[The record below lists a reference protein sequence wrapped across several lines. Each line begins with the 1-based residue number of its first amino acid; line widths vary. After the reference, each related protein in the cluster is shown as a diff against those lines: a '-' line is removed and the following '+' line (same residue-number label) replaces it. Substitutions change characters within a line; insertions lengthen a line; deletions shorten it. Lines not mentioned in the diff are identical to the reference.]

1 MFKNLQSKVLLLIGL
16 LLAGVSGAWAEDV
29 TYSFTISASDFNT
42 TSYVANNNEKTSNA
56 VCTTDNTKTY
66 EVKWT
71 SYQVMKSGNDMQWQK
86 NKGYIY
92 NSTDLGTIN
101 SVTINSSNGSFT
113 TYYGTEEK
121 PTSGTTVG
129 NGFFNTVVG
138 SETGKTSSVVVTFTI
153 SEGGDAPGAQS
164 VATTVTIDDENI
176 TNTDVY
182 VSTEAGSLSAKV
194 LDNESNAIDGATV
207 TWSGNND
214 DVATIDAETGVVTL
228 VAAGTVTFKAT
239 YAGVDNKYKASSA
252 TYEMTVTSSA
262 PYVQPTTVEINM
274 NYQWLGSGNGS
285 NLSSNQLPIVN
296 TDDNV
301 TTTITDGTSTRP
313 RGDADYIRL
322 YKGSTISFAAPD
334 GYTITE
340 IVFVTGGN
348 NTWNAPTPDSGELSD
363 KTWTG
368 EAESVVFTLG
378 SGNCF
383 ISKATIT
390 LEAIVPQVLSSI
402 ALSGDYPTIFH
413 VGDNFSNDGMVVT
426 ATYESGKT
434 ADVTAEATFTGYDM
448 GNAGEQTVTV
458 SYTENEVTETATYG
472 ITVKAPATL
481 TSITLSGDYPTEF
494 QQGDAFSSDGIVVT
508 ANYDDD
514 TTSDVTAEAEFS
526 GYDMATIGE
535 QTVTVTYQNKTASYG
550 ITVVEKKGTSDNPY
564 TVAEARAAIDAG
576 TGVTGVYAT
585 GIVSEIVTAYNSQ
598 YGNITYNISADG
610 ETTSNQLQAYRGKS
624 YNGDNFTSE
633 DDIKVGDVVV
643 IYGNLK
649 KYNSTYEFD
658 QNNQLFSLERP
669 VITTPYIEV
678 NTNAVEATAAGSE
691 GTITVAYNNIKEV
704 VAEVKFYEADGT
716 TPATY
721 DWIEAEI
728 DAQTNNV
735 EYIIAENE
743 STEARTAYMKVYALD
758 GEAQDVYSE
767 LITITQ
773 AGYVVDYATLP
784 FEFNSG
790 KSAISNTTGLTQ
802 EGLGNDYSSPAPKLK
817 FDNPDDHLVL
827 KINEVPGTLTFDI
840 KGNSF
845 QGGTFT
851 LQTSADG
858 VEYANLEVYG
868 DADIP
873 NQVSQKSVN
882 LASDVRY
889 IKWIYTKKEDG
900 NVGLGN
906 IVLTAPISVTLN
918 SYGFA
923 TYASSYALDF
933 TTAADNGYSAWAV
946 SEIEGNKVKFTE
958 IKESVNAGTGV
969 LLMGEPSANVTLNR
983 TTAGTFNGTNLL
995 EGITED
1001 TEVTSGQYY
1010 GLSGNNFVRVG
1021 DTTIPAGKALLP
1033 ANLIGNNN
1041 ARLAFVFEDEAT
1053 GIENISQE
1061 ETVKAMFDLQG
1072 RKVQKAGRGVYVV
1085 NGKKVVKK

>member
-1 MFKNLQSKVLLLIGL
+1 MIKNLQSKVLLLVAL
-16 LLAGVSGAWAEDV
+16 LLAGTSGAWADEVTDV
-29 TYSFTISASDFNT
+29 LNQTWTGVTGTNYSAWSGKTATSDAVYAGQSAGGNQSIQLRSNNNNSGIVTTASGGKVKNITVEWNSNTANGRTLNVYGKNTAYETASDLYSASNQGT
-42 TSYVANNNEKTSNA
+42 L
-56 VCTTDNTKTY
+56 
-66 EVKWT
+66 
-71 SYQVMKSGNDMQWQK
+71 
-86 NKGYIY
+86 
-92 NSTDLGTIN
+92 LGTIIYGTSTSLEIDGDYEYIGFRSASGAMYLT
-101 SVTINSSNGSFT
+101 SVTI
-113 TYYGTEEK
+113 
-121 PTSGTTVG
+121 V
-129 NGFFNTVVG
+129 
-138 SETGKTSSVVVTFTI
+138 
-153 SEGGDAPGAQS
+153 
-164 VATTVTIDDENI
+164 
-176 TNTDVY
+176 
-182 VSTEAGSLSAKV
+182 
-194 LDNESNAIDGATV
+194 
-207 TWSGNND
+207 W
-214 DVATIDAETGVVTL
+214 
-228 VAAGTVTFKAT
+228 
-239 YAGVDNKYKASSA
+239 
-252 TYEMTVTSSA
+252 
-262 PYVQPTTVEINM
+262 
-274 NYQWLGSGNGS
+274 
-285 NLSSNQLPIVN
+285 
-296 TDDNV
+296 
-301 TTTITDGTSTRP
+301 
-313 RGDADYIRL
+313 
-322 YKGSTISFAAPD
+322 
-334 GYTITE
+334 
-340 IVFVTGGN
+340 
-348 NTWNAPTPDSGELSD
+348 
-363 KTWTG
+363 
-368 EAESVVFTLG
+368 EAE
-378 SGNCF
+378 
-383 ISKATIT
+383 A
-390 LEAIVPQVLSSI
+390 EVPQVLESI
-402 ALSGDYPTIFH
+402 ALSGEYPTTFH
-413 VGDNFSNDGMVVT
+413 VGDDFSHEGMVVT
-426 ATYESGKT
+426 ATYKSEKT
-434 ADVTAEATFTGYDM
+434 ADVTEQAVFTGYNMANEGVQTVTVSYTENDVTKSATYDINVLAPAVLSSITLTGDYPTEFQQGDAFSHEGIVVTANYDDETTKDVTEEAVFTGYDM
-448 GNAGEQTVTV
+448 ASIGEQTVTV
-458 SYTENEVTETATYG
+458 SYTENEVTKTAT
-472 ITVKAPATL
+472 
-481 TSITLSGDYPTEF
+481 
-494 QQGDAFSSDGIVVT
+494 
-508 ANYDDD
+508 
-514 TTSDVTAEAEFS
+514 
-526 GYDMATIGE
+526 
-535 QTVTVTYQNKTASYG
+535 YG
-550 ITVVEKKGTSDNPY
+550 ITVVEKKGTDTNPY
-564 TVAEARAAIDAG
+564 TVAEAIAYINTLGNATSAEE
-576 TGVTGVYAT
+576 VYVS
-585 GIVSEIVTAYNSQ
+585 GIISQVDSYNSK
-598 YGNITYNISADG
+598 YSSITYWISDDGTTTNQMEVYSGKGLNGADF
-610 ETTSNQLQAYRGKS
+610 SAL
-624 YNGDNFTSE
+624 E
-633 DDIKVGDVVV
+633 DLKVGDIVTVKGYV
-643 IYGNLK
+643 K
-649 KYNSTYEFD
+649 MYNSTPEFD
-658 QNNQLFSLERP
+658 KNNQLVRLERP

-678 NTNAVEATAAGSE
+678 STNAVEATAAGAE
-691 GTITVAYNNIKEV
+691 GTITVAYNNITEV

-735 EYIIAENE
+735 EYIIAENK

-758 GEAQDVYSE
+758 DEAQDVYSE

-802 EGLGNDYSSPAPKLK
+802 EGLGSDYSSTSPKLK
-817 FDNPDDHLVL
+817 FDSMDDHLVL

-918 SYGFA
+918 AYGFA
-923 TYASSYALDF
+923 TYAFSYALDF

-995 EGITED
+995 EGITKD